1 MNDQIET
8 PRAELLFQI
17 QEAELN
23 EGELLIQNMDASEHE
38 DSTDEFH
45 SVRSDFSSS
54 RSSRN
59 SSPARSNLNMSS
71 HADLNLSDINS
82 SLELNFLN
90 SIKCLYTNPT
100 SLNNSTKLA
109 LLQLQAELESPDI
122 IFIAETWFNDQS
134 SSNLEGFECFRQDRS
149 SHAGGLAIYVRDGL
163 NASLLSGPQIHPQL
177 NISLSEQIWLQLD
190 LDHEKLLL
198 GCIYRPNLN
207 ARADL
212 EIKSSLKYARQAF
225 ESKKF
230 DGILIAGDFNYPLIK
245 WSPDGSTTFVG
256 SNRCASSKFIDTINN
271 NFYKQNVFEPTFIKA
286 DGDLEN
292 TLDLVLTDPYD
303 RIEKV
308 SVESSLNPNAK
319 QGHCVL
325 KWNYQLQNKKN
336 YSAENFYSSKL
347 CYKKGNYA
355 NFDIAASDRDWHK
368 LLDGKSAKDSYQL
381 WSEKYHE
388 LCTRFI
394 PPAPIGAKKNRA
406 PWISN
411 ELLDLTRYKKK
422 LWYANQNAK
431 WKIASLAKE
440 YTDLRNKIKKL
451 TRDAIRSFEERLAND

>member
-1 MNDQIET
+1 M
-8 PRAELLFQI
+8 
-17 QEAELN
+17 EAY
-23 EGELLIQNMDASEHE
+23 DHE
-38 DSTDEFH
+38 DSTDDFH
-45 SVRSDFSSS
+45 SVRSVFSSS
-54 RSSRN
+54 GSSRN
-59 SSPARSNLNMSS
+59 PSPTRSDFNMSS
-71 HADLNLSDINS
+71 HEDLNLSDHNS
-82 SLELNFLN
+82 SLELNFQNTL
-90 SIKCLYTNPT
+90 KCIYTNPT

-122 IFIAETWFNDQS
+122 IFIAETWFNDES

-149 SHAGGLAIYVRDGL
+149 SHAGGLAIYVRDGPK
-163 NASLLSGPQIHPQL
+163 ASLLSESQIHTQL

-190 LDHEKLLL
+190 LEHEKLLL

-212 EIKSSLKYARQAF
+212 EIKSSLTYARQAF

-245 WSPDGSTTFVG
+245 WSPDGSTSFVG

-286 DGDLEN
+286 DGNLEKI
-292 TLDLVLTDPYD
+292 LDLVLTDPYD

-319 QGHCVL
+319 QGHCIL
-325 KWNYQLQNKKN
+325 KWNYQLQNQKN
-336 YSAENFYSSKL
+336 YSAGNFFSSKL
-347 CYKKGNYA
+347 CYKKGDYA
-355 NFDIAASDRDWHK
+355 NFDKTASHIDWHK
-368 LLDGKSAKDSYQL
+368 LLDGYSAKESYQL

-394 PPAPIGAKKNRA
+394 PPAPTSAKKKRA
-406 PWISN
+406 SWISN
-411 ELLDLTRYKKK
+411 ELLDLTRHKKK
-422 LWYANQNAK
+422 TLVRE
-431 WKIASLAKE
+431 S
-440 YTDLRNKIKKL
+440 
-451 TRDAIRSFEERLAND
+451 ERKVENCFFSKRVH